1 MFELTYWF
9 VRYVFDILILYHVFQ
24 IQEGDSD
31 SNNTLEQLYVQLG
44 SRAKLECRAAQNP
57 ELQNFPPPIT
67 YSWSKLRGQG
77 RRTGI
82 SRHTSRQGVN
92 NYIGCN
98 KYRFELVN
106 VTHFIP
112 KSRKQKSF
120 FIFCMIGHVDSRESK
135 SRGCWN
141 VCLHCQQFIGTIC

>member
-106 VTHFIP
+106 YTFY
-112 KSRKQKSF
+112 
-120 FIFCMIGHVDSRESK
+120 SK
-135 SRGCWN
+135 
-141 VCLHCQQFIGTIC
+141 I

>member
-1 MFELTYWF
+1 MFKLTYRC
-9 VRYVFDILILYHVFQ
+9 VRYVFDLLISYHVFL
-24 IQEGDSD
+24 IQEGGSD

-92 NYIGCN
+92 NYIVAMNIDLNFKHLFQNLKN
-98 KYRFELVN
+98 KNAFN
-106 VTHFIP
+106 
-112 KSRKQKSF
+112 
-120 FIFCMIGHVDSRESK
+120 FCTIGHVDS
-135 SRGCWN
+135 
-141 VCLHCQQFIGTIC
+141 

>member
-1 MFELTYWF
+1 MFELTYWC
-9 VRYVFDILILYHVFQ
+9 VRYVFDLLISYHVFL

-44 SRAKLECRAAQNP
+44 SRAKLECRATQNP

-92 NYIGCN
+92 NYMVAIDTDSN
-98 KYRFELVN
+98 L
-106 VTHFIP
+106 THFIP

-120 FIFCMIGHVDSRESK
+120 LSFV
-135 SRGCWN
+135 
-141 VCLHCQQFIGTIC
+141 